1 MRKLR
6 FSEDQIVSIL
16 RQPEMGCTVEEV
28 CRKAGIARQTF
39 YRWRLK
45 YSGLLPAEIKRI
57 RSLEDENTR
66 LRKVVALMSLDEEPL
81 QLVLRRM
88 SKRLSGLDRFSG
100 LDRLFAALFDPSDR
114 TILADPGQE
123 ETPSFSALP
132 AHSRS
137 GAEVTRSP
145 TPSTLSF

>member
-16 RQPEMGCTVEEV
+16 RQPEGGRTVEEV

-39 YRWRLK
+39 YRWRSK

-88 SKRLSGLDRFSG
+88 SKRLPGV
-100 LDRLFAALFDPSDR
+100 DRLFAALFDPSDR
-114 TILADPGQE
+114 AILAGLERE
-123 ETPSFSALP
+123 EPLSFSALP
-132 AHSRS
+132 AHPRS
-137 GAEVTRSP
+137 GAPR
-145 TPSTLSF
+145 

>member
-16 RQPEMGCTVEEV
+16 RQPEMGSTVEEV

-57 RSLEDENTR
+57 RLLEDENIR

-81 QLVLRRM
+81 RLVLRRM
-88 SKRLSGLDRFSG
+88 SKLFAGLDRSPAQFKTS
-100 LDRLFAALFDPSDR
+100 PV
-114 TILADPGQE
+114 LAGREQE
-123 ETPSFSALP
+123 ETLSFSALS
-132 AHSRS
+132 ALSRS
-137 GAEVTRSP
+137 GAPR
-145 TPSTLSF
+145 